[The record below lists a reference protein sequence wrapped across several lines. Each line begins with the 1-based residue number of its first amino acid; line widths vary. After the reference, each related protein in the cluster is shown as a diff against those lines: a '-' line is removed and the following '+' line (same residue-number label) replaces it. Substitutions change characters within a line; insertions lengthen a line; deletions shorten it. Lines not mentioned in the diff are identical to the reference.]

1 MQSCEDDKSLQAV
14 MATCYL
20 VTSNNSS
27 DFKSSILD
35 SGANNIFFPFYD
47 SQYMKNFLSLPN
59 TNFLQT
65 ASKHKLQII
74 GQATL
79 GPFTVYIV
87 PGLHSPLIS
96 ESYLVKNFNIIII
109 RYNTTTWILDSIK
122 ASNCHTNTDSTD
134 YIIAKADLSNDGL
147 YRMTN
152 IFDLIQSHP
161 KPKHSNKVI
170 FQPNSQ
176 QFTAKAATTPTA
188 LNRGRYQGRFSHLLG
203 ALNPLEV
210 LKVRLG
216 FLNIKHI
223 RDLIKVNGAYG
234 IGATQSEIKN
244 TYLGPSLAEYQGRMH
259 AFPIYPSL
267 TQHTHEYLFETW
279 SVDPV
284 PMPIKSLEGYIGY
297 FSFVEKKVKFRH
309 VQGYRNSVAELPKAL
324 DILKAKYGHRANSR
338 AKPMKMIIFDGSTT
352 HLGTILK
359 EYCDNTAN
367 PDEPI
372 IQRCVS
378 APYKQQQNL
387 AESHIHHEKNAMRT
401 ALAYNRAPLFLWYKA
416 LRYQIQN
423 TNLQIVPGTQKTRQ
437 EAMTGVKPDIS
448 HYVPFYATGYAF
460 VHKEE
465 RNNNLSY
472 RARDVKMIGYADD
485 LDEQTFPNQ
494 TYKQSYQCYIPP
506 SQVIIRHDVIWDHLA
521 PKPSLL
527 NSEAKD
533 RFPDTIELEKEILKE
548 MERRF
553 PNETSQYTST
563 QSTAQVPNPIIQYE
577 IEPDDDEADDYAEP
591 NPGIKTRAFYEPN
604 YWFAEMART
613 GILKSAI
620 FRDDTSNKSTSS
632 REEDNTST
640 SQSDSSI
647 INSEDIDNP
656 STNNGHTDPPNSDST
671 TDSEQTSERR
681 SWLKT
686 MFNPTYT
693 HNHQIQN
700 SDLSQYPKAHM
711 TVGAHGSIT
720 ISNNELPQSIIHD
733 IMHDY
738 NRVIRQIIVDD
749 CTKTDQKYYQ
759 EDPKSFHSYSYL
771 NHPSKRPKTLKH
783 QRHNHDLPNYHSYTA
798 AQQQV
803 MEAAYNPEPPIT
815 SSTTPI
821 LHLPLTL
828 NEALSGKDGIHWKRA
843 WEEEMTKL
851 AIRNTWRTLP
861 EKESPPQNQKPIK
874 SKYIFKIK
882 INRDGSL
889 RYKVRLCACG
899 YSQKYGIDYDE
910 TFAPTAK
917 YKSLCTVLTIAAS
930 NNWILKGIDVENA
943 FVEAPIDRPIYMNL
957 PTKTYSHK
965 SGKPIIVELEKSLY
979 GLKQAPELWDKFL
992 CKAIQRQGFRQLM
1005 HDQCIFIKEL
1015 SDNRKVI
1022 LVKYVDDIIITGNDA
1037 SLIES
1042 VLDGFEKSF
1051 TKMTRDE
1058 DVKRY
1063 VGIDIDYDR
1072 VNGNIRLSQK
1082 PFIQRLLQKYN
1093 ITPQSIVDNNSF
1105 RTPINPAR
1113 DYRSP
1118 GDNTLDPMRD
1128 VTGNL
1133 RFLADRTLP
1142 NILASTSL
1150 LSSGAHNPSPAHKAG
1165 GEQALKYLNTH
1176 QDDYVNLGGDPHIN
1190 LFGYADASHIM
1201 DHDSKSQLGFCF
1213 YLNETSGAVIAKS
1226 KRDTTISHSSTEAEI
1241 KAVDLAI
1248 REATWFRG
1256 FLSELGYPQNSPTVI
1271 YTDNKAATILA
1282 GTNNISD
1289 LTSHLVLRINY
1300 IHQEQKCGNIQLK
1313 WINTENNVADILTKA
1328 LPFPIYES
1336 HSDTLM
1342 HGHHGLPPT
1351 ISPFTGNDKKRLNK
1365 KKLQSKPDS
1374 KCKR

>member
-1 MQSCEDDKSLQAV
+1 

-27 DFKSSILD
+27 KLESSILD

-47 SQYMKNFLSLPN
+47 SQYMKNYQSLPPSHY
-59 TNFLQT
+59 LKT
-65 ASKHKLQII
+65 ASKHKLPIV
-74 GQATL
+74 GKATL
-79 GPFTVYIV
+79 GPFQVYIV

-109 RYNTTTWILDSIK
+109 RYNTSTWILDSIK
-122 ASNCHTNTDSTD
+122 ANNCHTNTDSTD

-147 YRMTN
+147 YRMNN
-152 IFDLIQSHP
+152 IFDLIQSNP
-161 KPKHSNKVI
+161 KPKHCNAVSFQSN
-170 FQPNSQ
+170 PQ
-176 QFTAKAATTPTA
+176 QFSAKAAVTETA

-203 ALNPLEV
+203 ALNPLEI

-216 FLNIKHI
+216 FLNVKHL
-223 RDLIKVNGAYG
+223 RDLVKVNGAIG
-234 IGATQSEIKN
+234 IGTTTSEIKN
-244 TYLGPSLAEYQGRMH
+244 TYLGSSLAEYQGRMH

-267 TQHTHEYLFETW
+267 SLHNHDHLFETW

-297 FSFVEKKVKFRH
+297 FSFVEKKIKFRH
-309 VQGYRNSVAELPKAL
+309 VQGYRKSVAELPKAL
-324 DILKAKYGHRANSR
+324 DLLKAKYGHRANSR

-352 HLGTILK
+352 HLGKILK

-378 APYKQQQNL
+378 APYKHQQNL
-387 AESHIHHEKNAMRT
+387 SESHIHHEKNAMRT
-401 ALAYNRAPLFLWYKA
+401 ALAYNQAPLFLWYKA
-416 LRYQIQN
+416 LRYQIKN
-423 TNLQIVPGTQKTRQ
+423 TNLQIVPGTKMTRQ
-437 EAMTGVKPDIS
+437 EAMTGLKPDIS
-448 HYVPFYATGYAF
+448 HYVPFYATGYAL

-465 RNNNLSY
+465 RNNTLTY

-485 LDEQTFPNQ
+485 LDEQIFPNQ

-521 PKPSLL
+521 PRPSLL
-527 NSEAKD
+527 NSEAKS
-533 RFPDTIELEKEILKE
+533 RFPDTIELDKEILKE

-553 PNETSQYTST
+553 PNETSRYTSI

-591 NPGIKTRAFYEPN
+591 NQGIRTRAFYEPN
-604 YWFAEMART
+604 YWYAEMART
-613 GILKSAI
+613 GMLKSAI
-620 FRDDTSNKSTSS
+620 FQDATSAEATSSNEDDNKSTSQS
-632 REEDNTST
+632 ESTTSTIIDSPILNTEDN
-640 SQSDSSI
+640 
-647 INSEDIDNP
+647 
-656 STNNGHTDPPNSDST
+656 GHIDPPNSDST
-671 TDSEQTSERR
+671 SDSEQSSERR
-681 SWLKT
+681 TWLKT

-693 HNHQIQN
+693 HNQQIQN

-711 TVGAHGSIT
+711 MVGSNGSIT
-720 ISNNELPQSIIHD
+720 ISNNELPQSVIRD

-749 CTKTDQKYYQ
+749 CTKTDHKYYQ
-759 EDPKSFHSYSYL
+759 EDPKSFNSYSYL
-771 NHPSKRPKTLKH
+771 NHPSKRPKTLRH
-783 QRHNHDLPNYHSYTA
+783 QRHKHDLPYYHSYTA
-798 AQQQV
+798 AQQRV
-803 MEAAYNPEPPIT
+803 MEAAYNPEPPVT

-828 NEALSGKDGIHWKRA
+828 EEALSGKDGIHWKLA

-851 AIRNTWRTLP
+851 AIRNTWRTMP

-917 YKSLCTVLTIAAS
+917 YKSLCTVLTIAAA

-965 SGKPIIVELEKSLY
+965 SGKPITVELEKSLY

-992 CKAIQRQGFRQLM
+992 CKAIKLQGFRQLM

-1015 SDNRKVI
+1015 SGDRKVI
-1022 LVKYVDDIIITGNDA
+1022 LVKYVDDIIITGNNA
-1037 SLIES
+1037 SMIES

-1072 VNGNIRLSQK
+1072 VNGSIRLSQK

-1093 ITPQSIVDNNSF
+1093 INPQSMVDNNSF
-1105 RTPINPAR
+1105 RTPINPTR

-1165 GEQALKYLNTH
+1165 GEQALKYLNSH

-1342 HGHHGLPPT
+1342 HGHNGLPPT

-1365 KKLQSKPDS
+1365 KKLQSKHDS
-1374 KCKR
+1374 KRKR